1 MVKKLLGIMRGP
13 FLLLVPVCLAP
24 AYACAYVE
32 AGSLDLTLAILIFV
46 AGLTAHIAANAL
58 NEYEDFSSGLDFSTE
73 RTPFS
78 GGSGTLVADSN
89 FAPMALYTGLAGL
102 LVTFTIG
109 GYFLWQLGSTLV
121 VPGLLGLA
129 IIVAY
134 TRWINRFPLLC
145 LFAPGVGFG
154 LLMVNLSTLV
164 LTGSVTY
171 MSFWVSLPVT
181 FLVSNL
187 LLLNQFPDVDAD
199 RRVGRNHIAIAWG
212 LPWAARVYTAL
223 VLSTYVAITL
233 ACIIGALPV
242 QALLALVTLP
252 AALWVASKALRFES
266 KNIKALLPA
275 MGVNVVLTLLTPL
288 LLAGSILWQEL
299 S

>member
-1 MVKKLLGIMRGP
+1 MRGP
-13 FLLLVPVCLAP
+13 FLLLVPACLAP
-24 AYACAYVE
+24 AYAVVYAE
-32 AGSLDLTLAILIFV
+32 TGSLDLTLATLIFV
-46 AGLTAHIAANAL
+46 AGLAAHIAVNAL

-78 GGSGTLVADSN
+78 GGSGTLVADGD
-89 FAPMALYTGLAGL
+89 FAPVALYTGLAGL

-109 GYFLWQLGSTLV
+109 GYFLWQLGSTVV

-145 LFAPGVGFG
+145 LLAPGVGFG

-164 LTGSVTY
+164 LTGSVTH
-171 MSFWVSLPVT
+171 MSVWVSLPVT
-181 FLVSNL
+181 FMVSNL

-212 LPWAARVYTAL
+212 LPWAARVYTTL
-223 VLSTYVAITL
+223 MLSTYVVITVASL
-233 ACIIGALPV
+233 IGALPV

-252 AALWVASKALRFES
+252 AALWVASKALRFNS
-266 KNIKALLPA
+266 KNLQALLPA
-275 MGVNVVLTLLTPL
+275 MGVNVAVTLLTPL
-288 LLAGSILWQEL
+288 LLAGGILWPAL

>member
-1 MVKKLLGIMRGP
+1 MQKLLGIIRGP
-13 FLLLVPVCLAP
+13 FLLLVPACLAP
-24 AYACAYVE
+24 AYTVAYVQLE
-32 AGSLDLTLAILIFV
+32 ALNLTLTILIFT
-46 AGLTAHIAANAL
+46 AALAAHIAVNAL
-58 NEYEDFSSGLDFSTE
+58 NEYEDFCSGLDFSTR

-78 GGSGTLVADSN
+78 GGSGTLVQDSD
-89 FAPMALYTGLAGL
+89 FAPMALYTGLLGL

-109 GYFLWQLGSTLV
+109 VYFLWQLGGAVV

-145 LFAPGVGFG
+145 LIAPGVGFG

-164 LTGSVTY
+164 LTGSVST
-171 MSFWVSLPVT
+171 MSVWVSLPVT

-212 LPWAARVYTAL
+212 LSWAARIYSVQMLLAYL
-223 VLSTYVAITL
+223 VMAAACAVGAI
-233 ACIIGALPV
+233 PV
-242 QALLALVTLP
+242 QAMLALATLP
-252 AALWVASKALRFES
+252 AALWVASKALKFDS
-266 KNIKALLPA
+266 KNIEALLPA
-275 MGVNVVLTLLTPL
+275 MGVNVAVTLLTPV
-288 LLAGSILWQEL
+288 LLAVGILW
-299 S
+299 SGFS